1 MKKNQDD
8 NIEEEDTIIDN
19 EFCDPIF
26 MEENYESKPK
36 IISFITEYMS
46 LSLNDKIAKYLIN
59 KKIRSIKNPLTFDTL
74 IHYLCIN
81 DENYPLIEL
90 INPNSREIELKN
102 NMGQTPLHI
111 AVQNRSYK
119 ISKFLIEKKA
129 NLQAKDNKNNTPLHI
144 AVNNSD
150 YDIVQLLMKN
160 DQIINILN
168 IDRETPLDIAKKNND
183 KKLINYLSSKCV
195 INKKEKTGLLLK
207 QKNEYLYKDKNNK
220 SNKQNNSV
228 INCSL
233 ETKNETDNQSF
244 NIYKKKIVSKEKIIK
259 GNKTISMNF
268 NNQQIETP
276 QKKSSMNS
284 VNRLSPLITG
294 PKLVYRKT
302 SPKIINKQCSFIG
315 FGKDLIKDEVGI
327 YTRHISPS
335 GTRMNNNINVSC
347 LSYKTKSKGVINKQN
362 LIKERYF
369 IDKNYNCENEEPPK
383 IKIIHYDK
391 LKNKQNERGTQSESQ
406 KNNYCP
412 ISFKEFKDLESNN
425 YKIKKVRKTEINNSP
440 FSCYNLN
447 NLNNIK
453 KEDDLSKE
461 RLLEFLKEIGMQH
474 YGDILISEGFD
485 DINLIVHQMKEGF
498 PVLDDTLKE
507 IGISSP
513 GDRAKILIR
522 MQQVSNG
529 FSFDFPFEQV
539 FFKNNFSIQKWLNK
553 EGLSKY
559 INNFIDA
566 GYQSLELL
574 LIQMASKYK
583 ISDKI
588 LKNDIHIINPEDRKI
603 ILKSLEKNSQKYV
616 YELTKNINVQ
626 RTFSKMVQ
634 KNTGSICII
643 I

>member
-1 MKKNQDD
+1 MEKYQDD

-59 KKIRSIKNPLTFDTL
+59 KKIRSIKNPLTSDTL
-74 IHYLCIN
+74 FHYLCIN

-90 INPNSREIELKN
+90 MNLNSREIEQKN
-102 NMGQTPLHI
+102 NFGQAPLHI

-119 ISKFLIEKKA
+119 ISKYLIEHKA
-129 NLQAKDNKNNTPLHI
+129 NLQSKDKKSNTPLHI

-160 DQIINILN
+160 DQKINILN
-168 IDRETPLDIAKKNND
+168 NDRETPLDIAKRNND
-183 KKLINYLSSKCV
+183 KKLINYLNNK
-195 INKKEKTGLLLK
+195 IEAYKKEKEGLILK
-207 QKNEYLYKDKNNK
+207 KKNEYLYKDSNNK

-228 INCSL
+228 NNCSL
-233 ETKNETDNQSF
+233 DTKNETDNQSF
-244 NIYKKKIVSKEKIIK
+244 NIYKKKIVSKEKVIK

-268 NNQQIETP
+268 KIQQIESTP

-284 VNRLSPLITG
+284 VNRLSPIITCQ
-294 PKLVYRKT
+294 KLVYRKT
-302 SPKIINKQCSFIG
+302 SPKIINKQCSFIE
-315 FGKDLIKDEVGI
+315 FGKDLIKDEGGI

-335 GTRMNNNINVSC
+335 GTRINNKNNNISC
-347 LSYKTKSKGVINKQN
+347 FSYKTKSKGVINKQN

-391 LKNKQNERGTQSESQ
+391 LKNKQNARSTQSESQ

-412 ISFKEFKDLESNN
+412 ISFKEFKDMESNN
-425 YKIKKVRKTEINNSP
+425 YKIKKVRKTVINNSP

-447 NLNNIK
+447 NTK

-522 MQQVSNG
+522 MQQMSNG
-529 FSFDFPFEQV
+529 FNFDFPFEQV

-588 LKNDIHIINPEDRKI
+588 LKNDIHIINPEDRKV

-616 YELTKNINVQ
+616 YELSKNINVQ

-634 KNTGSICII
+634 KNAGSICVII
-643 I
+643 

>member
-1 MKKNQDD
+1 MKKDQDD
-8 NIEEEDTIIDN
+8 NIEEDDTIIDN

-59 KKIRSIKNPLTFDTL
+59 KKIRSIKNPLTSDTL

-90 INPNSREIELKN
+90 INPNSREIEQKN

-119 ISKFLIEKKA
+119 ISKFLIDKKA
-129 NLQAKDNKNNTPLHI
+129 NLQSKDNNNNTPLHI
-144 AVNNSD
+144 AVNNCD

-160 DQIINILN
+160 DQIVNILN
-168 IDRETPLDIAKKNND
+168 NDRETLLNIAKRNND
-183 KKLINYLSSKCV
+183 KKLINYLSSKNV
-195 INKKEKTGLLLK
+195 TNKKEKTGLILK
-207 QKNEYLYKDKNNK
+207 KKNEYLYKDSNNK

-233 ETKNETDNQSF
+233 ETKNETNYQSF

-259 GNKTISMNF
+259 SNKTINMNF
-268 NNQQIETP
+268 NMQQIETP

-302 SPKIINKQCSFIG
+302 SPKIINKQCSFIE
-315 FGKDLIKDEVGI
+315 FGRDLIKDEVGI

-335 GTRMNNNINVSC
+335 GTRMNNNNISC
-347 LSYKTKSKGVINKQN
+347 LSYKTKTKGVINKQN

-369 IDKNYNCENEEPPK
+369 KDKNYNCENEEPPK

-391 LKNKQNERGTQSESQ
+391 LKNKQNERSTQSESQ

-425 YKIKKVRKTEINNSP
+425 YKIKKVKKTVISISP

-447 NLNNIK
+447 NTK

-559 INNFIDA
+559 INNFMDS

-634 KNTGSICII
+634 KNTGSKCVII
-643 I
+643 

>member
-1 MKKNQDD
+1 MKKYQDD
-8 NIEEEDTIIDN
+8 NIEEDDTIIDN

-36 IISFITEYMS
+36 IISFITEYMC

-59 KKIRSIKNPLTFDTL
+59 KKIRSIKNPLTGDTL

-90 INPNSREIELKN
+90 INPNTREIEQKN
-102 NMGQTPLHI
+102 NLGQTLLHI
-111 AVQNRSYK
+111 AIHNRSYK
-119 ISKFLIEKKA
+119 ISKFLIENKA
-129 NLQAKDNKNNTPLHI
+129 NLQSKDNKNNTPLHI

-160 DQIINILN
+160 EQIINILN
-168 IDRETPLDIAKKNND
+168 NDRETLLDIAKRNND
-183 KKLINYLSSKCV
+183 KKLINYLNNK
-195 INKKEKTGLLLK
+195 IAANKKEKTGLILK
-207 QKNEYLYKDKNNK
+207 KKNEYLYKDSNNK

-244 NIYKKKIVSKEKIIK
+244 NIYKKKIVSKEKVIK
-259 GNKTISMNF
+259 GNKTININF
-268 NNQQIETP
+268 NIQQIESTP

-284 VNRLSPLITG
+284 VNRLSPFTCG

-302 SPKIINKQCSFIG
+302 SPKIIYKQCSFID
-315 FGKDLIKDEVGI
+315 FGRDLIKDEVGM

-335 GTRMNNNINVSC
+335 GTRMNSNNNISC
-347 LSYKTKSKGVINKQN
+347 ISYKTKSKGVINKQN

-369 IDKNYNCENEEPPK
+369 IDKNYNCENEQPPK

-391 LKNKQNERGTQSESQ
+391 LKNKQIERNIQSESQ

-425 YKIKKVRKTEINNSP
+425 YKIKKVRKTVINNSP
-440 FSCYNLN
+440 FTCYNLN
-447 NLNNIK
+447 YTK
-453 KEDDLSKE
+453 REEDLSKE

-498 PVLDDTLKE
+498 PVLDETLKE

-529 FSFDFPFEQV
+529 FDFDFPFEQV
-539 FFKNNFSIQKWLNK
+539 FFKNNFSIQKWLNN

-583 ISDKI
+583 LSDKI

-616 YELTKNINVQ
+616 YELSKNINVQ

-634 KNTGSICII
+634 KNSGSMCVII
-643 I
+643 

>member
-1 MKKNQDD
+1 MKKYQDD
-8 NIEEEDTIIDN
+8 NIEEDDTIIDN

-46 LSLNDKIAKYLIN
+46 LSLNDKINKYLIN
-59 KKIRSIKNPLTFDTL
+59 KKIRSIKNPLTSDTL

-90 INPNSREIELKN
+90 INPNSREIEQKN

-119 ISKFLIEKKA
+119 ISKFLIDKKA
-129 NLQAKDNKNNTPLHI
+129 NLQSKDNKNNTPLHI
-144 AVNNSD
+144 AVNNCD

-160 DQIINILN
+160 DQIVNILN
-168 IDRETPLDIAKKNND
+168 NDRETLLNIAKRNND
-183 KKLINYLSSKCV
+183 KKLINYLSNKNV
-195 INKKEKTGLLLK
+195 INKKEKTGLILK
-207 QKNEYLYKDKNNK
+207 KKNEYLYKDSNNK

-233 ETKNETDNQSF
+233 ETKNETNNQSF

-268 NNQQIETP
+268 NMQQIETP

-302 SPKIINKQCSFIG
+302 SPKIINKQCSFIE
-315 FGKDLIKDEVGI
+315 FGRVLIKDEVGI

-335 GTRMNNNINVSC
+335 GTRMNNNNISC
-347 LSYKTKSKGVINKQN
+347 LSYKTKTKGVINKQN

-369 IDKNYNCENEEPPK
+369 KDKNYNCENEEPPK

-391 LKNKQNERGTQSESQ
+391 LKNKQNERSTQSESQ

-425 YKIKKVRKTEINNSP
+425 YKIKKVRKTVISNSP

-447 NLNNIK
+447 NTK

-474 YGDILISEGFD
+474 YGEILISEGFD

-634 KNTGSICII
+634 KNTGSICVII
-643 I
+643 

>member
-1 MKKNQDD
+1 MKKYQDD
-8 NIEEEDTIIDN
+8 NIEEDDTIIDN

-26 MEENYESKPK
+26 MEENYETKPK

-46 LSLNDKIAKYLIN
+46 LSLNDKIAKFLIN
-59 KKIRSIKNPLTFDTL
+59 KKIRSIKNPLTNDTL

-90 INPNSREIELKN
+90 INPNSREIEKKN
-102 NMGQTPLHI
+102 NFGQTPLHI
-111 AVQNRSYK
+111 AVHNRSYK
-119 ISKFLIEKKA
+119 ISKFLIDKKA
-129 NLQAKDNKNNTPLHI
+129 NLQSKDNKDNTPLHI

-160 DQIINILN
+160 DQRIDILN
-168 IDRETPLDIAKKNND
+168 IDRETPLDIAKRNND
-183 KKLINYLSSKCV
+183 IKLINYLRSKNV
-195 INKKEKTGLLLK
+195 TNKKEKTGLILQK
-207 QKNEYLYKDKNNK
+207 KNEYLYKDRSNK

-259 GNKTISMNF
+259 TNKTISMNF
-268 NNQQIETP
+268 NMQQIESTP

-284 VNRLSPLITG
+284 VNRLSPIITG
-294 PKLVYRKT
+294 QKLVYRKT
-302 SPKIINKQCSFIG
+302 SPKIITKQCSFIE
-315 FGKDLIKDEVGI
+315 FDNDLIKDKVGI

-335 GTRMNNNINVSC
+335 GTRMNNNNNISC
-347 LSYKTKSKGVINKQN
+347 FPNKTKSKGVINKQN

-391 LKNKQNERGTQSESQ
+391 LKNKQNERNTQSESQ

-425 YKIKKVRKTEINNSP
+425 YKIKKVRKTVINNSP
-440 FSCYNLN
+440 FSCN
-447 NLNNIK
+447 NFNNTK

-485 DINLIVHQMKEGF
+485 DINLIVQQMKEGF

-588 LKNDIHIINPEDRKI
+588 LKNDIHIISPEDRKI

-616 YELTKNINVQ
+616 YELSKNINVQ

-634 KNTGSICII
+634 KNTGSICVII
-643 I
+643 